1 MNLVNVRKK
10 QMKGLTGPQIYTCTI
25 EFTEEELEGL
35 VDNMVV
41 EIKPGVVEDLTSHVL
56 SKFAIPFTSSP
67 LVVSASSPSSTY
79 MTTATA

>member
-56 SKFAIPFTSSP
+56 SRFAKPFVSSP
-67 LVVSASSPSSTY
+67 ISTTTVSPHSTY
-79 MTTATA
+79 TITA

>member
-56 SKFAIPFTSSP
+56 SKFAKPF
-67 LVVSASSPSSTY
+67 V
-79 MTTATA
+79 TTAKSAIPSLYSPHPHLTTA

>member
-56 SKFAIPFTSSP
+56 SKFAKPFVSSSISTTT
-67 LVVSASSPSSTY
+67 VSPYSTY
-79 MTTATA
+79 TITA

>member
-56 SKFAIPFTSSP
+56 SRFAKPFVSSP
-67 LVVSASSPSSTY
+67 ISTTTVSPYSTY
-79 MTTATA
+79 TITA

>member
-10 QMKGLTGPQIYTCTI
+10 QMKGLPGPQIYTCTL

-41 EIKPGVVEDLTSHVL
+41 QIEPGVVEDLTSHVL
-56 SKFAIPFTSSP
+56 SKFAKPF
-67 LVVSASSPSSTY
+67 VSSPSLRGTIPIAPPSTF
-79 MTTATA
+79 TITA

>member
-56 SKFAIPFTSSP
+56 CKFAKPFISSSTAFP
-67 LVVSASSPSSTY
+67 IVGSSTY